1 MKRLDDTGEVLRDEP
16 TDTAHLSADTVRAAA
31 ASIGRPDPTS
41 GLVSAARDA
50 WVEATRHLRVM
61 PRNPEV
67 LIFATLQP
75 VMFVLLFAYVFG
87 GAIDVPGF
95 EDDYIQ
101 FLIPGIF
108 AQTVVFNS
116 AFTSV
121 GIAEDMQKGYIDRL
135 LSLPMSRSAVLVGRT
150 ISDFVR
156 NVVTFGVM
164 LLVAFGIGFRFEGS
178 LLGAVAGTGLLFAF
192 SYALSWIQALIG
204 QNVSS
209 VEAANSAGFIW
220 MFPLTFVSSAFV
232 DPSQMPGWLQPFA
245 INNPFTIVTNACR
258 ALYNGLPVGSDLWVS
273 LALVRR
279 DHRRLRR
286 ALDPPVLPLD
296 RCVVARTTSWRPR
309 TRHFDTLG
317 DTHRHMRGSVPFV
330 LDPNRP
336 VDVGIR
342 RVTRERLGEAVQLL
356 DGLHDADVPEIE
368 RAVHDVRKRCKEV
381 RADGASRPLGAG

>member
-1 MKRLDDTGEVLRDEP
+1 MIRPDGHGGEILRDDP
-16 TDTAHLSADTVRAAA
+16 A
-31 ASIGRPDPTS
+31 ASPVSPADARVDGVWTARPEPSS

-50 WVEATRHLRVM
+50 WVEATRHLRAM

-75 VMFVLLFAYVFG
+75 VMFVLLFVYVFG
-87 GAIDVPGF
+87 GAIEVPGF
-95 EDDYIQ
+95 EDDYTQ

-150 ISDFVR
+150 ISDLVR
-156 NVVTFGVM
+156 NVFTFGVM
-164 LLVAFGIGFRFEGS
+164 LFVSFLVGFRFEGS
-178 LLGAVAGTGLLFAF
+178 LVGAVVGTGLLFAF

-220 MFPLTFVSSAFV
+220 MFPLTFLSSAFV
-232 DPSQMPGWLQPFA
+232 DPSQMPSWLQPIA

-273 LALVRR
+273 LAWS
-279 DHRRLRR
+279 
-286 ALDPPVLPLD
+286 AGI
-296 RCVVARTTSWRPR
+296 VVVFAGLS
-309 TRHFDTLG
+309 
-317 DTHRHMRGSVPFV
+317 
-330 LDPNRP
+330 
-336 VDVGIR
+336 IR
-342 RVTRERLGEAVQLL
+342 QF
-356 DGLHDADVPEIE
+356 
-368 RAVHDVRKRCKEV
+368 
-381 RADGASRPLGAG
+381 SRSTVA